1 MKISNAPITLLPRH
15 SQFIRALSHA
25 SGVSDIDRLIE
36 ELYFSSYP
44 SDELECMSDY
54 RGKDDPLYARLD
66 EAIIACYKLGGDWKK
81 FVKVAQSMKPLSAA
95 A

>member
-81 FVKVAQSMKPLSAA
+81 FVKVAQSMKPFSAA